1 MTMAVID
8 LAHPSKFLQESAII
22 FGKKFDPA
30 DSQ

>member
-8 LAHPSKFLQESAII
+8 LAHPSKFLQESTVI
-22 FGKKFDPA
+22 FEKKIDPA